1 MSRYDEGG
9 WPAYV
14 PVAERRRKA
23 ERETARLR
31 KTGRALAPV
40 RIEGRAIAT
49 TAWGCAWCDNLE
61 SYRDYESRLPR
72 GRTYVRNGSVID
84 LQIGP
89 CEVKALV
96 SGSSIYQVAIEIAA
110 VSAARWRSIRADC
123 AGRIDSLVELLQGRL
138 SQGVMERMCRQ
149 GAGLF
154 PEPSEIR
161 FSCSC
166 LDHASMC
173 KHVAAVLYGV
183 GARLDDSPELLFR
196 LRAVDAGDL
205 VADLDRAMPAS
216 RPAGNRVLA
225 ADDVSALFGLDLA
238 GSGIVDSVEKT
249 DALDPPPEPV
259 APATQSQTRPNAG
272 RSRQS
277 RAEKS
282 PAAAV
287 SLPKG
292 APVERAVAQ
301 TAPSQRKVSRVTRL
315 PVTAQQSRLSP
326 SPTGVKP
333 SRAAPD
339 GSKKSAAAQ
348 LDGTSRLGK
357 KAAEKVV
364 ADVLAR
370 IGRNLVMGVNVIT
383 AGLDTPAGSARGVHT
398 VRGLATGSSTQTP
411 GRKELVVRPIKKLRS
426 TS

>member
-1 MSRYDEGG
+1 MSRYDDGE

-23 ERETARLR
+23 EREAARLR
-31 KTGRALAPV
+31 KTGRALTPV

-49 TAWGCAWCDNLE
+49 TAWGRAWCDNLE
-61 SYRDYESRLPR
+61 GYRDYESRLPR

-96 SGSSIYQVAIEIAA
+96 SGSSIYQVAIGIAA
-110 VSAARWRSIRADC
+110 VPAARWRSIRADC

-138 SQGVMERMCRQ
+138 SKGVMERMCRQ

-154 PEPSEIR
+154 PKPSEIR

-183 GARLDDSPELLFR
+183 GARLDESPGLLFR

-205 VADLDRAMPAS
+205 VADLDGAMPAS

-238 GSGIVDSVEKT
+238 GSGIVDSVEKA
-249 DALDPPPEPV
+249 DALDSPPEPV
-259 APATQSQTRPNAG
+259 APATRFQTRPKAG

-277 RAEKS
+277 RAEQS
-282 PAAAV
+282 PAAAID
-287 SLPKG
+287 
-292 APVERAVAQ
+292 E
-301 TAPSQRKVSRVTRL
+301 
-315 PVTAQQSRLSP
+315 
-326 SPTGVKP
+326 KP
-333 SRAAPD
+333 LRAAP
-339 GSKKSAAAQ
+339 GASKKSAAAP
-348 LDGTSRLGK
+348 LGGPSRLGK
-357 KAAEKVV
+357 KAAEEVV

-370 IGRNLVMGVNVIT
+370 IGRDLVMGVNVTT
-383 AGLDTPAGSARGVHT
+383 AGPGTPFGITRGVQT
-398 VRGLATGSSTQTP
+398 VRGPATGSSIQTP
-411 GRKELVVRPIKKLRS
+411 GRKETVGRPLKKRKATTLKQR
-426 TS
+426 